1 MSAST
6 HQLVTAQDHTD
17 HCVDLGVDTSDTVAT
32 ICASDLPLVLA
43 SLRLRKYTSGR
54 TCQLCSLS
62 KAPLISVDCHDSQR
76 TRERAKAEALRYGR
90 SRARVMP
97 MQRGHIGRLIE
108 RVQRTHGRRETL
120 RTWGAGMRALLR
132 EPRYVLNGGSD
143 A

>member
-6 HQLVTAQDHTD
+6 QQLVTAEDHF
-17 HCVDLGVDTSDTVAT
+17 CLRVDTGDIVAT
-32 ICASDLPLVLA
+32 IRANDLPLVLA
-43 SLRLRKYTSGR
+43 SIKLRKYTGGR
-54 TCQLCSLS
+54 TCQLCALS
-62 KAPLISVDCHDSQR
+62 EAPLISIDCHESQR
-76 TRERAKAEALRYGR
+76 MRERARAEALRYGR

>member
-1 MSAST
+1 MSAAT
-6 HQLVTAQDHTD
+6 HQLVTAQNHMN
-17 HCVDLGVDTSDTVAT
+17 LGVDTGDVVAT
-32 ICASDLPLVLA
+32 IRACDLPLVLA
-43 SLRLRKYTSGR
+43 SIKLRKCTGGR
-54 TCQLCSLS
+54 TCQLCALS
-62 KAPLISVDCHDSQR
+62 EGLLIRVDCHESQR
-76 TRERAKAEALRYGR
+76 MRERAKAEALRIGR

-120 RTWGAGMRALLR
+120 RTWGAGVRALLR

>member
-1 MSAST
+1 MSAAT
-6 HQLVTAQDHTD
+6 HQLVTAQNHI
-17 HCVDLGVDTSDTVAT
+17 HLVVDTGDIVDTIRA
-32 ICASDLPLVLA
+32 CDLPLVLA
-43 SLRLRKYTSGR
+43 SIKLRKYTGGR
-54 TCQLCSLS
+54 TCQLCALS
-62 KAPLISVDCHDSQR
+62 DAPLISVDCRDSQR
-76 TRERAKAEALRYGR
+76 TRERAKAEALRFGR

-120 RTWGAGMRALLR
+120 HTWAAGIRALLR